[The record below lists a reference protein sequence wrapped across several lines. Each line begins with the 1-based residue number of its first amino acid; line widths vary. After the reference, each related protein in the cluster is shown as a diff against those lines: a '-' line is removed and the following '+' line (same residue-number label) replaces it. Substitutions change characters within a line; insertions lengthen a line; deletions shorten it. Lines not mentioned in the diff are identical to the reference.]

1 MNKKEEKE
9 FKQFRVRE
17 ELKIKLLK
25 TIIDFDSVEEP
36 SYGDLTND
44 DIINVLSSLIIKKT
58 SI

>member
-1 MNKKEEKE
+1 MTKKEEKE

-25 TIIDFDSVEEP
+25 TIIDFNSEEEP
-36 SYGDLTND
+36 SYGDLSDD
-44 DIINVLSSLIIKKT
+44 DIINVLSSLIVKKT